1 MVTKKTIKNNISVLL
16 ALLVF
21 APLSVQAV
29 SIEDELKT
37 MLKGH
42 PKLKSAQSFG
52 QSAAWDIERATDN
65 YFPVFSINGE
75 SGPDKYTS
83 DTTTF
88 GQERKLDHTKVTYEL
103 RQNLFRGFRDEAAV
117 SASRAE
123 KKIAD
128 FLEDKITQ
136 DLILQGVS
144 VYIDGLRVKQLD
156 EIIDKKV
163 GVANQ
168 LLGIRKRAKDS
179 GAGTDV
185 DVLEASLA
193 MQKAYDERLVS
204 EAERRAVEI
213 RYAQLFNGNSLPEVM
228 ESVSLPAA
236 LQHKTVEQ
244 ALQVALK
251 NNPEL
256 AVARMRME
264 VARNEKKNSAGD
276 YYPTLDLVGRRDY
289 DRNLEGSEGKSLQK
303 SVLLEMSWSF
313 NLANQTGAAVSS
325 AAEKISAA
333 QFEYDSILKD
343 VEQSVRLAHER
354 YKNLSDR
361 KALAN
366 QTLEIASNVL
376 DSRIAQR
383 KAGKVDQT
391 LVIGA
396 QARLLSA
403 KHAAIT
409 TRFETLKSGF
419 ELAFA
424 TGVLTPAK
432 LGISI
437 K

>member
-376 DSRIAQR
+376 DSRNAQR

>member
-1 MVTKKTIKNNISVLL
+1 MVTRKIIKNNLGLLL
-16 ALLVF
+16 AMLVL
-21 APLSVQAV
+21 APLPGQA
-29 SIEDELKT
+29 ITMEDELKK

-42 PKLKSAQSFG
+42 PKLKSAQSLG

-128 FLEDKITQ
+128 YSEEKVTQ
-136 DLILQGVS
+136 ELLLQGVS
-144 VYIDGLRVKQLD
+144 VYVDGLRVKQLE

-168 LLGIRKRAKDS
+168 LLGVRKRAKDS

-193 MQKAYDERLVS
+193 MQKAFDERLNG
-204 EAERRAVEI
+204 EADRRAVEI
-213 RYAQLFNGNSLPEVM
+213 KYAQLFNTSNLPDAM
-228 ESVSLPAA
+228 SSVSLPAT
-236 LQHKTVEQ
+236 LQHNTVEQ

-251 NNPEL
+251 NNPDL

-289 DRNLEGSEGKSLQK
+289 DRNLEGREGKSLQK
-303 SVLLEMSWSF
+303 SVLLEMSWQF
-313 NLANQTGAAVSS
+313 NLANQTGAAVSA
-325 AAEKISAA
+325 AAEKISVA
-333 QFEYDSILKD
+333 QFEYDAILK
-343 VEQSVRLAHER
+343 EIKQSVRLAHER

-361 KALAN
+361 KELAD
-366 QTLEIASNVL
+366 QTFEIASRVL
-376 DSRIAQR
+376 DSRISQR

-391 LVIGA
+391 LVIS
-396 QARLLSA
+396 ARARMLSA

-419 ELAFA
+419 EFAFA
-424 TGVLTPAK
+424 TGVLTPEK
-432 LGISI
+432 LGLTA

>member
-1 MVTKKTIKNNISVLL
+1 VLL

-128 FLEDKITQ
+128 YSEDKITQ

-156 EIIDKKV
+156 EIINKKV

-256 AVARMRME
+256 AAARMRME

-276 YYPTLDLVGRRDY
+276 YYPTFDLVGRRDY
-289 DRNLEGSEGKSLQK
+289 DRNLEGREGKSLQK

-396 QARLLSA
+396 NARLLSA